1 MSPCSIMGRH
11 QYHTMAWCIIV
22 PVHELMI
29 IALMFLVMSLAFDTL
44 ILDDEDM
51 GIGR

>member
-11 QYHTMAWCIIV
+11 QFHTMAWCIIAT
-22 PVHELMI
+22 VHDLMI
-29 IALMFLVMSLAFDTL
+29 IALMFLMMGLAFDTL
-44 ILDDEDM
+44 ILDGEDM